1 MTSGYETDFI
11 LVPEHPLDLELLV
24 KRVRYIC
31 DLQKNVVILGGESII
46 DEQGRVFGAE
56 VKSTDPSGN
65 VVLSARR
72 TPCAL
77 KLNQMI
83 DERYL
88 QLYRRGESAK
98 EAIFTHTKVGQTQ
111 RRGRRILSIH
121 TDVQKHIRY
130 LETEAA

>member
-1 MTSGYETDFI
+1 VTSGYETAFI

-24 KRVRYIC
+24 KRVRHIG
-31 DLQKNVVILGGESII
+31 DTEKNVVILGGESII

-56 VKSTDPSGN
+56 VTSTDPSGN

-72 TPCAL
+72 TPCAR

-83 DERYL
+83 DEHYL
-88 QLYRRGESAK
+88 QFYYRGESAE
-98 EAIFTHTKVGQTQ
+98 EAVLTRTKAGQTQ
-111 RRGRRILSIH
+111 HRGWRILSFH
-121 TDVQKHIRY
+121 TDVRKHIRY